1 MNVGEFAS
9 AEQVKKVTKEAM
21 SSELT
26 LITTFMAQQHAMN
39 SAKVCQS
46 AGGLK

>member
-1 MNVGEFAS
+1 MNVGESAS
-9 AEQVKKVTKEAM
+9 AEQVQKVTKEAM

-26 LITTFMAQQHAMN
+26 LITTFMVQQH
-39 SAKVCQS
+39 AKVCQS